1 MNQIIIAAMSIAV
14 TLFQYGT
21 TVHRNFNNSLK
32 EFSMNPQTVNLLLY
46 LLFWAAFCLG
56 TVITFR
62 LTASAVDAMDQSM
75 PFGCP
80 PRLRRLTW
88 MLAAAWSISM
98 FSESILQSAWLLD
111 PAFTPQMQAKAAED
125 L

>member
-1 MNQIIIAAMSIAV
+1 MS
-14 TLFQYGT
+14 
-21 TVHRNFNNSLK
+21 
-32 EFSMNPQTVNLLLY
+32 PQTFNLLLY
-46 LLFWAAFCLG
+46 LLFWAVFCLG

-62 LTASAVDAMDQSM
+62 LTAAAVDAMDHSM

-98 FSESILQSAWLLD
+98 FSEGILQSAWLLD
-111 PAFTPQMQAKAAED
+111 PAFPSQIQAKAAD
-125 L
+125 DW

>member
-1 MNQIIIAAMSIAV
+1 M
-14 TLFQYGT
+14 T
-21 TVHRNFNNSLK
+21 
-32 EFSMNPQTVNLLLY
+32 PQTVNLLLY

-62 LTASAVDAMDQSM
+62 LTAAAVNVLDEQF
-75 PFGCP
+75 PTGCP
-80 PRLRRLTW
+80 ASLRRLTW

-98 FSESILQSAWLLD
+98 FSEGILQSAWLLD
-111 PAFTPQMQAKAAED
+111 PAFPPQIQATAAED